1 MQHMNSASNMPEP
14 ATRSAWLARR
24 ISDVFSPP
32 VLSGTVAVFLTKLAT
47 SSWMAA
53 LTWSSLYIL
62 LAVLLPLAYLVRLVR
77 QGKVG
82 DLHVAIRDQRLRP
95 LMVMLAC
102 MAAAFVAAIA
112 LGAPRPLNVFLGI
125 TLVQG
130 VLLTAVTVF
139 WQISFHAAAA
149 SAMVCAAA
157 VVYGTLAALFLTP
170 ILFVVAWARLRL
182 KRHTFRQIVA
192 GAAVSGVLYGPVLAY
207 ALLQR

>member
-1 MQHMNSASNMPEP
+1 
-14 ATRSAWLARR
+14 
-24 ISDVFSPP
+24 
-32 VLSGTVAVFLTKLAT
+32 
-47 SSWMAA
+47 MAA

-62 LAVLLPLAYLVRLVR
+62 LADLLPLAYLVRLVR

-102 MAAAFVAAIA
+102 MALAFAAAIA
-112 LGAPRPLNVFLGI
+112 LGAPRPLSVFLGLG
-125 TLVQG
+125 LVQG
-130 VLLTAVTVF
+130 VLLTVVTVF

-149 SAMVCAAA
+149 AAMVCAVA

-170 ILFVVAWARLRL
+170 ILLIVAWARLRL

>member
-1 MQHMNSASNMPEP
+1 MQQSDSAGNRLKP
-14 ATRSAWLARR
+14 ASWSVWLARR

-32 VLSGTVAVFLTKLAT
+32 VLSGSVAVFLTKLAT
-47 SSWMAA
+47 SSWVAA

-62 LAVLLPLAYLVRLVR
+62 LADLLPLAYLVRLVR

-82 DLHVAIRDQRLRP
+82 DLHVAIRSQRLRP
-95 LMVMLAC
+95 LMVTLVC
-102 MAAAFVAAIA
+102 MALAFAAAVA

-130 VLLTAVTVF
+130 VLLTAITVF

-149 SAMVCAAA
+149 SAMVCAVA

-170 ILFVVAWARLRL
+170 ILIVVAWARLRL
-182 KRHTFRQIVA
+182 RRHTFRQIVA
-192 GAAVSGVLYGPVLAY
+192 GAAVSGVLYGPILAY

>member
-1 MQHMNSASNMPEP
+1 MQQFDSTGNRPEP
-14 ATRSAWLARR
+14 VSWSVWLARR

-32 VLSGTVAVFLTKLAT
+32 VLSGSVALILTKLAT
-47 SSWMAA
+47 PTWMAA

-62 LAVLLPLAYLVRLVR
+62 LADLLPLAYLVRLVR

-102 MAAAFVAAIA
+102 MALAFAAAIA
-112 LGAPRPLNVFLGI
+112 LGAPRPLSVFLGLG
-125 TLVQG
+125 LVQG

-149 SAMVCAAA
+149 SAMVCAVA
-157 VVYGTLAALFLTP
+157 VVYGTFAALLLTP
-170 ILFVVAWARLRL
+170 ILLVVAWARLRL

-207 ALLQR
+207 ALLQQ